1 MTMNKKTTLL
11 SAAIVTFALGTLF
24 LGLTIKRPAS
34 DPYHWDILIFTQ
46 TWPMTLCY
54 TWKEHNPSH
63 ECHFPPDK
71 TRWTIHGIWPTKLGT
86 LGPHF
91 CNKTEEFDPKII
103 HSIQNE
109 LDEYWTDIELPQ
121 NNTANFTVSNK
132 KSIWFHEWEKH
143 GTCAMSLPALDSEFK
158 YFSQGI
164 EWAKGNYSMKDILEK
179 ADIKINSTLT
189 VDDYWKKIKSVLK
202 VNVFISCFYRSDTKE
217 QLLDEIR
224 ICFNKNL
231 ELIDCDGIEKTR
243 RSVLST
249 LPLTDCDSKKPILYL
264 DHMTPHDVS
273 AISNENASYLTN
285 NEHSKVLPTVRSKR
299 SPVNQNNEWITKTS
313 RHSNRSNDNQSNP
326 NITVNGDLSQSKSPQ
341 SRPNNKP
348 NYDFNRSNS
357 YQPHTN
363 TQYNR
368 NLNRSN
374 SYPYILRKE
383 WDYLIFS
390 QAWPYTFCH
399 TWTIDSSSHTCNLPA
414 NRNQW
419 TIHGIWP
426 TKVGTFGPSY
436 CNNQTAFHI
445 EKLGSIKSDLKNRWT
460 EVKDSKS
467 WVNKKEG
474 ELWRHEWKKHGTC
487 AMSIPVLDSE
497 FKYFKQGLDWNKQ
510 YPLNDILSQGSI
522 KPNGTYPMIQF
533 WQTLKNGLGK
543 RPFIDCFTDK
553 TTKITYIDEVRLCFD
568 KSLSLID
575 CDRFKK
581 QNDKPN
587 TNCPKDQQ
595 IYYPGIQA

>member
-285 NEHSKVLPTVRSKR
+285 NE
-299 SPVNQNNEWITKTS
+299 
-313 RHSNRSNDNQSNP
+313 
-326 NITVNGDLSQSKSPQ
+326 
-341 SRPNNKP
+341 
-348 NYDFNRSNS
+348 
-357 YQPHTN
+357 
-363 TQYNR
+363 
-368 NLNRSN
+368 
-374 SYPYILRKE
+374 KE